1 MTESALSWYSLALWS
16 SSSNFDGAPRLVC
29 ASAAPALS
37 LISDAMA
44 SAFSWHSSACDIH
57 REIATQFLSLCNLS
71 LYYLLSTFHGYGKHF
86 LMTSF
91 RIMVVTMWLLVSVI
105 FPFYFPVTKL
115 NISPT
120 FLLNC
125 FCNCFTNLQFV
136 FWKFPSRVYYSL
148 LSSYDYFPYR
158 IFEKYLFLKL
168 KKENYPTFNV
178 WLRLLFIIT

>member
-16 SSSNFDGAPRLVC
+16 SSSNCDGAPRLVC

-57 REIATQFLSLCNLS
+57 REIATQFLGFRNLS
-71 LYYLLSTFHGYGKHF
+71 LYCLLSTFHGYGKHL

-91 RIMVVTMWLLVSVI
+91 RII
-105 FPFYFPVTKL
+105 

-120 FLLNC
+120 LLLNC
-125 FCNCFTNLQFV
+125 FYNCFTNLQFV
-136 FWKFPSRVYYSL
+136 FCKFPSRVYYSL

-158 IFEKYLFLKL
+158 IFEEIFISEIEKGKL
-168 KKENYPTFNV
+168 SDIQCMT
-178 WLRLLFIIT
+178 